1 MDRQTTFQTSIQSSG
16 RRLTHQRE
24 LVLGVLAESRE
35 HLDAETIHERV
46 RGRSPRVSL
55 ATIYRT
61 LTLLKGL
68 GLVNEYKL
76 GEEHGHFEAAPAA
89 PHHHFTCLICHRVI
103 EFSAPQIAEQ
113 TQDMLESQGIFLTD
127 LRLQASGYC
136 SDCQGQSLQKE
147 HFAPLA

>member
-1 MDRQTTFQTSIQSSG
+1 MNHQTTFQTSIQSSG

-24 LVLGVLAESRE
+24 LVLSVLSESHE

-46 RGRSPRVSL
+46 RRRSPRVSL

-76 GEEHGHFEAAPAA
+76 GEEHGHFEATPEA
-89 PHHHFTCLICHRVI
+89 PHYHFTCLSCHRVI
-103 EFSAPQIAEQ
+103 EFSSPQIAEETQQ
-113 TQDMLESQGIFLTD
+113 TLESHGIILTD

-136 SDCQGQSLQKE
+136 SDCREKHKDKE
-147 HFAPLA
+147 QNALMA